1 MIFSKSTK
9 TRLKIFSLI
18 AIASSIILFFIY
30 NNLQKNVVYFYAPQD
45 IKNLTDTPSN
55 KIRLGGLVKEGS
67 LKKNNNTYAFIV
79 TDLKDEIFVEYRGL
93 LPNLFVEGKSAVVE
107 GVLKDKKY
115 FIASTILAK
124 HDENYMPPE
133 VANSL
138 KKNKLN
144 K

>member
-1 MIFSKSTK
+1 MIFSKSSK
-9 TRLKIFSLI
+9 NRLKIFSLI
-18 AIASSIILFFIY
+18 AIAASIIIFFIY
-30 NNLQKNVVYFYAPQD
+30 NNLQKNVVYFYAPQE
-45 IKNLTDTPSN
+45 IKNLKVTPSN

-67 LKKNNNTYAFIV
+67 LKKNNNTYVFII
-79 TDLKDEIFVEYRGL
+79 TDLKNEIFVEYNGL
-93 LPNLFVEGKSAVVE
+93 LPNLFIEGKSAVVE
-107 GVLKDKKY
+107 GVLKDNKY

-133 VANSL
+133 VANSF

>member
-1 MIFSKSTK
+1 MIFSKSSK
-9 TRLKIFSLI
+9 NRLKIFSLI
-18 AIASSIILFFIY
+18 AIAASIIIFFIY
-30 NNLQKNVVYFYAPQD
+30 NNLQKNVVYFYAPQE
-45 IKNLTDTPSN
+45 IKNLKVTPSN

-67 LKKNNNTYAFIV
+67 LKKNNNTYVFII
-79 TDLKDEIFVEYRGL
+79 TDLKNEIFVEYKGL
-93 LPNLFVEGKSAVVE
+93 LPNLFIEGKSAVVE
-107 GVLKDKKY
+107 GVLKDNKY

-138 KKNKLN
+138 KKDKLN

>member
-1 MIFSKSTK
+1 MIFSKSSK
-9 TRLKIFSLI
+9 NRLKIFSLI
-18 AIASSIILFFIY
+18 AIVASIIIFFIY
-30 NNLQKNVVYFYAPQD
+30 NNLQKNVVYFYAPQE
-45 IKNLTDTPSN
+45 IKNLKVTPSN

-67 LKKNNNTYAFIV
+67 LKKNNNTYVFII
-79 TDLKDEIFVEYRGL
+79 TDLKNEIFVEYKGL
-93 LPNLFVEGKSAVVE
+93 LPNLFIEGKSAVVE
-107 GVLKDKKY
+107 GVLKDNKY

>member
-1 MIFSKSTK
+1 MVFSKSTK
-9 TRLKIFSLI
+9 NRLKIFSLV
-18 AIASSIILFFIY
+18 AIAASLIFFFIY

-45 IKNLTDTPSN
+45 IKNLTDIPSN

-67 LKKNNNTYAFIV
+67 LKKNNNIYFFVI
-79 TDLKDEIFVEYRGL
+79 TDLKNEIFVEYNGL
-93 LPNLFVEGKSAVVE
+93 LPNLFIEGKSAVIE
-107 GVLKDKKY
+107 GVIKDKKY

>member
-9 TRLKIFSLI
+9 TRLKIFSRITI
-18 AIASSIILFFIY
+18 AASIILFFIY

-67 LKKNNNTYAFIV
+67 LKENNNTYVFIV

>member
-9 TRLKIFSLI
+9 NRLKIFSLI
-18 AIASSIILFFIY
+18 AIVGLIISFFIY
-30 NNLQKNVVYFYAPQD
+30 NNLQKNVVYFYAPQQ
-45 IKNLTDTPSN
+45 IKSLINIPSS

-67 LKKNNNTYAFIV
+67 LKKNNNIYVFII
-79 TDLKDEIFVEYRGL
+79 TDLKNEIFVEYNGL
-93 LPNLFVEGKSAVVE
+93 LPNLFIEGKSAVIE

>member
-18 AIASSIILFFIY
+18 VIAASIILFFIY

-67 LKKNNNTYAFIV
+67 LKKNNNTYVFI
-79 TDLKDEIFVEYRGL
+79 I
-93 LPNLFVEGKSAVVE
+93 S
-107 GVLKDKKY
+107 
-115 FIASTILAK
+115 
-124 HDENYMPPE
+124 
-133 VANSL
+133 
-138 KKNKLN
+138 
-144 K
+144 

>member
-1 MIFSKSTK
+1 I
-9 TRLKIFSLI
+9 
-18 AIASSIILFFIY
+18 
-30 NNLQKNVVYFYAPQD
+30 
-45 IKNLTDTPSN
+45 
-55 KIRLGGLVKEGS
+55 
-67 LKKNNNTYAFIV
+67 
-79 TDLKDEIFVEYRGL
+79 TDLKNEIFVEYNGL

-107 GVLKDKKY
+107 GLLKDKKY
-115 FIASTILAK
+115 FIATTILAK

>member
-1 MIFSKSTK
+1 MMLSKSAK
-9 TRLKIFSLI
+9 NRLKIFILLSI
-18 AIASSIILFFIY
+18 AVSIIIFFIY
-30 NNLQKNVVYFYAPQD
+30 NNLKKNTVYFYAPQE
-45 IKNLTDTPSN
+45 IKNLLEMPLN
-55 KIRLGGLVKEGS
+55 KVRLGGLVKEGS
-67 LKKNNNTYAFIV
+67 LKKNNNTY
-79 TDLKDEIFVEYRGL
+79 IFVITDFKNEILVEYNGL

-133 VANSL
+133 VANAL
-138 KKNKLN
+138 KQKKL

>member
-1 MIFSKSTK
+1 MISKSSYN
-9 TRLKIFSLI
+9 RLKIFFILI
-18 AIASSIILFFIY
+18 TIGLIIIFFIY
-30 NNLQKNVVYFYAPQD
+30 NNLKKNTVYFYAPQE
-45 IKNLTDTPSN
+45 IRNLVEVPSN
-55 KIRLGGLVKEGS
+55 KVRLGGLVKEGS
-67 LKKNNNTYAFIV
+67 LKNNNNTYIFVI
-79 TDLKDEIFVEYRGL
+79 TDLKNEILVEYNGL

-133 VANSL
+133 VANAL
-138 KKNKLN
+138 KQKKS

>member
-1 MIFSKSTK
+1 MISKSSYN
-9 TRLKIFSLI
+9 RLKIFFILI
-18 AIASSIILFFIY
+18 TIGLIIIFFIY
-30 NNLQKNVVYFYAPQD
+30 NNLKKNTVYFYAPQE
-45 IKNLTDTPSN
+45 IRNLLEVPSN
-55 KIRLGGLVKEGS
+55 KVRLGGLVKEGS
-67 LKKNNNTYAFIV
+67 LKKNNNTY
-79 TDLKDEIFVEYRGL
+79 IFVITDFKNEILVEYNGL

-133 VANSL
+133 VANAL
-138 KKNKLN
+138 KQKKS